1 MKLVRFFSR
10 NSSDLP
16 KGRQE
21 EIVRFYKMLIKMQR
35 NRPNLNI
42 DKIIRKLYPDLEIE
56 KLKNI

>member
-1 MKLVRFFSR
+1 MKLVRYFSR
-10 NSSDLP
+10 KSSDLP
-16 KGRQE
+16 KVRQE
-21 EIVRFYKMLIKMQR
+21 EIVRFYKMLIKMKR